1 MVTSAMQ
8 NLRRMCLMDIKRR
21 VEEIR
26 EKAVQVLNEKAEPQN
41 LEAKLKKDLKLKVI
55 LNEMESIIQDETLLD
70 EEVFKKLE
78 YVDKE
83 LEIVQKT

>member
-1 MVTSAMQ
+1 
-8 NLRRMCLMDIKRR
+8 MDIKRR

-41 LEAKLKKDLKLKVI
+41 LEVKLKKDLKLKVI
-55 LNEMESIIQDETLLD
+55 LNEMESIIQDETLSD